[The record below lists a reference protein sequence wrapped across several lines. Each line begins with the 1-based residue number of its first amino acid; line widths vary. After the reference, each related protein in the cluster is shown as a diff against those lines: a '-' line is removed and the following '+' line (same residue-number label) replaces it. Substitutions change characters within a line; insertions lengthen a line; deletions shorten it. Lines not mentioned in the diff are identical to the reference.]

1 MEPEIRSSTY
11 IPPVKTVSKELT
23 SNEVEQYFVDL
34 WKKLDS
40 DYAKDFKRGM
50 LVSKSQAGK
59 STDAEK
65 TMRAIF
71 SLYLY
76 SIKEKINELD
86 SERDK
91 EIFSKQ
97 VHELDK
103 VIDSLLQ
110 MSSAL
115 DLNIDRK
122 DLLPSLNGYILETT
136 SRIKL

>member
-1 MEPEIRSSTY
+1 
-11 IPPVKTVSKELT
+11 
-23 SNEVEQYFVDL
+23 
-34 WKKLDS
+34 
-40 DYAKDFKRGM
+40 
-50 LVSKSQAGK
+50 
-59 STDAEK
+59 
-65 TMRAIF
+65 MRAIF

-103 VIDSLLQ
+103 VMDSLLQ